1 MSLEIKKINKKYGDQ
16 VALIDVSFSLKKGDI
31 VGFLGPNGAGKTTLM
46 KIITS
51 ILKPDS
57 GNITINGYDTQ
68 KNEISTKKQIG
79 YLAEN
84 NPLYKDMLVTEYLD
98 FIASLYEIENKKD
111 KVKEIIK
118 KTGLEGE
125 IKKKIEELSKGYKQR
140 VGIAAALVHDPNV
153 LILDEPTTG
162 LDPQA
167 RHSVWDQIRI
177 YKNDGKTV
185 LLTTHYMDEA
195 EILCDEIAI
204 MDAGKILIRGTPKE
218 LITKTVGT
226 SAVEF
231 VSLSFEKGKQILN
244 VIEDKGKEMEVKLN
258 RITDRIIA
266 YGKDVETL
274 TTEFENDSNL
284 TDIIRRRTT
293 LEDVFLNL
301 TGRQLRE

>member
-1 MSLEIKKINKKYGDQ
+1 MSLEIKKISKKYGDQ
-16 VALIDVSFSLKKGDI
+16 DALIDVSFSLKKGDI

-51 ILKPDS
+51 IIKPDS

-68 KNEISTKKQIG
+68 KNEISTKRQIG

-162 LDPQA
+162 LDPNQLIE
-167 RHSVWDQIRI
+167 IRKLI
-177 YKNDGKTV
+177 QEIGQEKIV
-185 LLTTHYMDEA
+185 LLSTHILQ
-195 EILCDEIAI
+195 EIP
-204 MDAGKILIRGTPKE
+204 KICNHIIIINKGRIVENTRMQNLIK
-218 LITKTVGT
+218 K
-226 SAVEF
+226 SH
-231 VSLSFEKGKQILN
+231 N
-244 VIEDKGKEMEVKLN
+244 
-258 RITDRIIA
+258 
-266 YGKDVETL
+266 
-274 TTEFENDSNL
+274 
-284 TDIIRRRTT
+284 
-293 LEDVFLNL
+293 LEDHFQKL
-301 TGRQLRE
+301 TA

>member
-16 VALIDVSFSLKKGDI
+16 DALIDVSFSLKKGDI

-51 ILKPDS
+51 IIKPDS
-57 GNITINGYDTQ
+57 GDITINGYDTQ
-68 KNEISTKKQIG
+68 KNEISTKRQIG

-162 LDPQA
+162 LDPNQLIE
-167 RHSVWDQIRI
+167 IRKLI
-177 YKNDGKTV
+177 QEIGQEKIV
-185 LLTTHYMDEA
+185 LLSTHILQ
-195 EILCDEIAI
+195 EIP
-204 MDAGKILIRGTPKE
+204 KICNHIIIINEGRIVENTRMQNLIK
-218 LITKTVGT
+218 K
-226 SAVEF
+226 SH
-231 VSLSFEKGKQILN
+231 N
-244 VIEDKGKEMEVKLN
+244 
-258 RITDRIIA
+258 
-266 YGKDVETL
+266 
-274 TTEFENDSNL
+274 
-284 TDIIRRRTT
+284 
-293 LEDVFLNL
+293 LEDHFQKL
-301 TGRQLRE
+301 TA

>member
-1 MSLEIKKINKKYGDQ
+1 MSLEIKKISKKYGDQ
-16 VALIDVSFSLKKGDI
+16 DALIDVSFSLKKGDI

-51 ILKPDS
+51 IIKPDS
-57 GNITINGYDTQ
+57 GDITINGYDTQ
-68 KNEISTKKQIG
+68 KNEISTKRQIG

-162 LDPQA
+162 LDPNQLIE
-167 RHSVWDQIRI
+167 IRKLI
-177 YKNDGKTV
+177 QEIGQEKIV
-185 LLTTHYMDEA
+185 LLSTHILQ
-195 EILCDEIAI
+195 EIP
-204 MDAGKILIRGTPKE
+204 KICNHIIIINKGRIVENTRMQNLIK
-218 LITKTVGT
+218 K
-226 SAVEF
+226 
-231 VSLSFEKGKQILN
+231 
-244 VIEDKGKEMEVKLN
+244 
-258 RITDRIIA
+258 
-266 YGKDVETL
+266 
-274 TTEFENDSNL
+274 SNN
-284 TDIIRRRTT
+284 
-293 LEDVFLNL
+293 LEDHFQKL
-301 TGRQLRE
+301 TA

>member
-1 MSLEIKKINKKYGDQ
+1 MSLVIKKINKKYGDQ
-16 VALIDVSFSLKKGDI
+16 DALIDVSFSLKKGDI

-57 GNITINGYDTQ
+57 GDITINGYDTQ
-68 KNEISTKKQIG
+68 KNEISTKRQIG

-98 FIASLYEIENKKD
+98 FVASLYEIENKKD

-162 LDPQA
+162 LDPNQLIE
-167 RHSVWDQIRI
+167 IRKLI
-177 YKNDGKTV
+177 QEIGQKKIV
-185 LLTTHYMDEA
+185 LLSTHILQ
-195 EILCDEIAI
+195 EIP
-204 MDAGKILIRGTPKE
+204 KICNHIIIINKGRIVENTKMQNLI
-218 LITKTVGT
+218 KT
-226 SAVEF
+226 
-231 VSLSFEKGKQILN
+231 
-244 VIEDKGKEMEVKLN
+244 
-258 RITDRIIA
+258 
-266 YGKDVETL
+266 
-274 TTEFENDSNL
+274 SNN
-284 TDIIRRRTT
+284 
-293 LEDVFLNL
+293 LEDHFQKL
-301 TGRQLRE
+301 TA

>member
-16 VALIDVSFSLKKGDI
+16 DALIDVSFSLKKGDI

-57 GNITINGYDTQ
+57 GDITINGYDTQ
-68 KNEISTKKQIG
+68 KNEISTKRQIG

-98 FIASLYEIENKKD
+98 FVASLYEIENKKD

-118 KTGLEGE
+118 KTGLESE

-162 LDPQA
+162 LDPNQLIE
-167 RHSVWDQIRI
+167 IRKLI
-177 YKNDGKTV
+177 QEIGQEKIV
-185 LLTTHYMDEA
+185 LLSTHILQ
-195 EILCDEIAI
+195 EIP
-204 MDAGKILIRGTPKE
+204 KICNHIIIINKGRIVENTRMQN
-218 LITKTVGT
+218 LITK
-226 SAVEF
+226 
-231 VSLSFEKGKQILN
+231 
-244 VIEDKGKEMEVKLN
+244 
-258 RITDRIIA
+258 
-266 YGKDVETL
+266 
-274 TTEFENDSNL
+274 SNN
-284 TDIIRRRTT
+284 
-293 LEDVFLNL
+293 LEDHFQKL
-301 TGRQLRE
+301 TA

>member
-16 VALIDVSFSLKKGDI
+16 DALVDVSFSLKKGDI

-57 GNITINGYDTQ
+57 GDITINGYDTQ
-68 KNEISTKKQIG
+68 KNEISTKRQIG

-98 FIASLYEIENKKD
+98 FVASLYEIENKKD

-118 KTGLEGE
+118 KTGLESE

-162 LDPQA
+162 LDPNQLIE
-167 RHSVWDQIRI
+167 IRKLI
-177 YKNDGKTV
+177 QEIGQEKIV
-185 LLTTHYMDEA
+185 LLSTHILQ
-195 EILCDEIAI
+195 EIP
-204 MDAGKILIRGTPKE
+204 KICNHIIIINKGRIVENTRMQNLIK
-218 LITKTVGT
+218 K
-226 SAVEF
+226 
-231 VSLSFEKGKQILN
+231 
-244 VIEDKGKEMEVKLN
+244 
-258 RITDRIIA
+258 
-266 YGKDVETL
+266 
-274 TTEFENDSNL
+274 SNN
-284 TDIIRRRTT
+284 
-293 LEDVFLNL
+293 LEDHFQKL
-301 TGRQLRE
+301 TA

>member
-16 VALIDVSFSLKKGDI
+16 DALIDVSFSLKKGDI

-57 GNITINGYDTQ
+57 GDITINGYDTQ
-68 KNEISTKKQIG
+68 KNEISTKRQIG

-118 KTGLEGE
+118 KTGLESE

-162 LDPQA
+162 LDPNQLIE
-167 RHSVWDQIRI
+167 IRKLI
-177 YKNDGKTV
+177 QEIGQEKIV
-185 LLTTHYMDEA
+185 LLSTHILQ
-195 EILCDEIAI
+195 EIP
-204 MDAGKILIRGTPKE
+204 KICNHIIIINEGRIVENTRMQNLIK
-218 LITKTVGT
+218 K
-226 SAVEF
+226 
-231 VSLSFEKGKQILN
+231 
-244 VIEDKGKEMEVKLN
+244 
-258 RITDRIIA
+258 
-266 YGKDVETL
+266 
-274 TTEFENDSNL
+274 SNN
-284 TDIIRRRTT
+284 
-293 LEDVFLNL
+293 LEDHFQKL
-301 TGRQLRE
+301 TA